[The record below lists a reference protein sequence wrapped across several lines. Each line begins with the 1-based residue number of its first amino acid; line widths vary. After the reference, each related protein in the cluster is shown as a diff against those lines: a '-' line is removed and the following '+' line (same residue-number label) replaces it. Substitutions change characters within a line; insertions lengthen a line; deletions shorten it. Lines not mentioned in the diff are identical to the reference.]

1 MLPTNFVITNTQII
15 IYKMRIVLENHIIKD
30 IITTLSQFG
39 EVNYRMT
46 TDGVEFYRANKLFG
60 KLYNEQLYLLYK
72 TDQLIQL
79 LPEDMNNL
87 QLILSIAYLIAG
99 VG

>member
-1 MLPTNFVITNTQII
+1 MLTNMYPKCAQSFKKWYLSS
-15 IYKMRIVLENHIIKD
+15 YK
-30 IITTLSQFG
+30 
-39 EVNYRMT
+39 
-46 TDGVEFYRANKLFG
+46 FG

-72 TDQLIQL
+72 TDQLTQV

-99 VG
+99 VS

>member
-1 MLPTNFVITNTQII
+1 M
-15 IYKMRIVLENHIIKD
+15 ENNIIKD

-39 EVNYRMT
+39 QVNYRMIK
-46 TDGVEFYRANKLFG
+46 DGVEFYRAGKLFG

-72 TDQLIQL
+72 ADYLTEVSLKDK
-79 LPEDMNNL
+79 NNL